1 MLTHGSKHEWREQ
14 GNLSSP
20 TVVYIGFSQNV
31 GNLQYLFHITDSE
44 KRGQLRYD
52 IRIEGGKIRVKK
64 IRVIFCIILFLTGL
78 GIAAYPFISNEI
90 AKKNSSQVVKDYE
103 TNVKK
108 IDTEKVNAMKEA
120 AKRYNDQ
127 ISKVVATDEEGTD
140 SADTSY
146 ADLLNVG
153 ESLGYIT
160 IPKIDVNLPI
170 YNGTNQD
177 VLAKGVGHMEQSSYP
192 LGGESTHC
200 VLT

>member
-1 MLTHGSKHEWREQ
+1 M
-14 GNLSSP
+14 
-20 TVVYIGFSQNV
+20 
-31 GNLQYLFHITDSE
+31 
-44 KRGQLRYD
+44 
-52 IRIEGGKIRVKK
+52 KK

-108 IDTEKVNAMKEA
+108 MDTEKVNAMKEA

-177 VLAKGVGHMEQSSYP
+177 VLAK
-192 LGGESTHC
+192 
-200 VLT
+200 